1 MYEILKAGGF
11 TTGGFNFDA
20 KIRRQSTNP
29 YDLFHAHI
37 GAIDVLALSLK
48 RAAKMLE
55 DQALQKVVDN
65 RYAGWNQDL
74 GLQILNGKAS
84 LEDLA
89 KIVET
94 QGLDPKP
101 VSGQQEYLE
110 NLVNSY
116 IYR

>member
-1 MYEILKAGGF
+1 
-11 TTGGFNFDA
+11 
-20 KIRRQSTNP
+20 
-29 YDLFHAHI
+29 
-37 GAIDVLALSLK
+37 
-48 RAAKMLE
+48 MLE

-94 QGLDPKP
+94 QGLDPNLFP
-101 VSGQQEYLE
+101 VSKNIGKFGK
-110 NLVNSY
+110 
-116 IYR
+116 